1 VIDYG
6 LLISIII
13 AFGLPSLVVYWW
25 VLTIDRESVGFTDVV
40 LAPALAGLVVGR
52 LVTLAL
58 DDPNSIGSVADMIII
73 RSGVEFWPGVAA
85 AVGLLVWSA
94 WRAGRPVLALLA
106 GLLPLAMVGY
116 AGYEAACLFRDGCFG
131 PESAV
136 GLRPPGLSTTMLP
149 VGLFVAGAVAVG
161 AFAVRALAI
170 RGQRPVVIVLTAAL
184 VVASVRAVGAIWMP
198 HVGEG
203 LTRQHETSIGVAV
216 AAMLGL
222 VIAIAVSARREDDVP
237 MSDAD
242 ADADAD
248 GTVGRHAPEA
258 TAPKRGSRNSPT

>member
-1 VIDYG
+1 MIDYG

-25 VLTIDRESVGFTDVV
+25 VLTIDHESVGFLDVV
-40 LAPALAGLVVGR
+40 LVPAAAALVVGR

-73 RSGVEFWPGVAA
+73 RSGVEFWPGVVAA
-85 AVGLLVWSA
+85 AGLLVWSA
-94 WRAGRPVLALLA
+94 WRDGRPLLALLS

-131 PESAV
+131 PESAI

-149 VGLFVAGAVAVG
+149 VGLFMAGAVAVG

-170 RGQRPVVIVLTAAL
+170 RGQRPVVIVLAAAL
-184 VVASVRAVGAIWMP
+184 VVASVRAVGAIWLP

-216 AAMLGL
+216 VAALTL
-222 VIAIAVSARREDDVP
+222 IIAIAVSARRQPENVP
-237 MSDAD
+237 VPDDAD
-242 ADADAD
+242 TSGGSDRADVADRSNIRD
-248 GTVGRHAPEA
+248 RGRRA
-258 TAPKRGSRNSPT
+258 G